1 MCQERTE
8 ELRTR
13 ATLVPGLSA
22 YLLIQAVPKGDLQ
35 LQCPLQW
42 SFKTLYLRDFGM
54 IREPFLG
61 PLGLSFQVTR
71 WLWAISVITG
81 VITEAGKSC
90 LTIHVHFS
98 QRPLRQ
104 S

>member
-35 LQCPLQW
+35 L
-42 SFKTLYLRDFGM
+42 
-54 IREPFLG
+54 
-61 PLGLSFQVTR
+61 
-71 WLWAISVITG
+71 
-81 VITEAGKSC
+81 
-90 LTIHVHFS
+90 
-98 QRPLRQ
+98 
-104 S
+104 